1 MYTAKG
7 FRTLS
12 DNDRSTAA
20 NDGQAS
26 ILFSVPKNPQ
36 RIPANTLPVFR
47 GLWPRICL
55 PLLRLVTSCN
65 VGQAPRITI
74 AIGMLAICLAA
85 INPTVTWAAEPVKQ
99 EKKVKKPAK
108 VRTSAPAPK
117 PTAPKATAPKFAT
130 AETAGNAPSCFGEA
144 PMLDKLTPDEGKAGD
159 RVTITGTN
167 FGEAACLRGVSF
179 GPGHPAQF
187 QQTNDSITT
196 TVPSGGKKGLV
207 LLTVTTASGENSKPF
222 LVK

>member
-1 MYTAKG
+1 MYTAAG
-7 FRTLS
+7 S
-12 DNDRSTAA
+12 
-20 NDGQAS
+20 
-26 ILFSVPKNPQ
+26 
-36 RIPANTLPVFR
+36 
-47 GLWPRICL
+47 
-55 PLLRLVTSCN
+55 
-65 VGQAPRITI
+65 RITI
-74 AIGMLAICLAA
+74 AIGVLALSLAA
-85 INPTVTWAAEPVKQ
+85 ISLVNTWAAEPVKEEKKAKQ
-99 EKKVKKPAK
+99 EKKAKKPAQ
-108 VRTSAPAPK
+108 VRTGAPAPK
-117 PTAPKATAPKFAT
+117 STAPEATAPKFAT

-144 PMLDKLTPDEGKAGD
+144 PKLDNLTPDEGKAGD

-187 QQTNDSITT
+187 QQTNESITT

>member
-1 MYTAKG
+1 MYTAIG
-7 FRTLS
+7 FR
-12 DNDRSTAA
+12 
-20 NDGQAS
+20 
-26 ILFSVPKNPQ
+26 
-36 RIPANTLPVFR
+36 
-47 GLWPRICL
+47 
-55 PLLRLVTSCN
+55 VT
-65 VGQAPRITI
+65 V
-74 AIGMLAICLAA
+74 AIGVLAICLAA
-85 INPTVTWAAEPVKQ
+85 ISPAGTWAAEPVKQ

-117 PTAPKATAPKFAT
+117 PTAPKATAPKATAPKFAT
-130 AETAGNAPSCFGEA
+130 AETAGKAPSCFGEA
-144 PMLDKLTPDEGKAGD
+144 PTLDKLTPDEGETGD

>member
-1 MYTAKG
+1 MYTAAG
-7 FRTLS
+7 S
-12 DNDRSTAA
+12 
-20 NDGQAS
+20 
-26 ILFSVPKNPQ
+26 
-36 RIPANTLPVFR
+36 
-47 GLWPRICL
+47 
-55 PLLRLVTSCN
+55 
-65 VGQAPRITI
+65 RITI
-74 AIGMLAICLAA
+74 AIGVLAICLAA
-85 INPTVTWAAEPVKQ
+85 ISPASTWAAEPVKQ
-99 EKKVKKPAK
+99 EKKAKKPAQ
-108 VRTSAPAPK
+108 VRTSAL
-117 PTAPKATAPKFAT
+117 APKATAPKVTAPKFAS

-144 PMLDKLTPDEGKAGD
+144 PKLDNLTPDEGKAGD

-196 TVPSGGKKGLV
+196 TVPSGGTKGLV